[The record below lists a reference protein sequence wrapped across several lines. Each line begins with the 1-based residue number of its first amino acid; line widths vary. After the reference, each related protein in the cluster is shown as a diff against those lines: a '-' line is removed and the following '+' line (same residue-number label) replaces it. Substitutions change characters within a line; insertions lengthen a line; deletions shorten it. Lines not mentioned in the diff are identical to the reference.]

1 MALKITKKPAKTSK
15 RTANAKARGPSSTKP
30 EGALKAGRY
39 DHVPIADLDVVLL
52 QLNANGRADE
62 RDVVFNVFESE
73 SKRWRDGA
81 AWLAFHKSDM
91 PHHAGLSTWIGI
103 SKSVPLAVID
113 MIQAVLQAAGM
124 EVERDVGRAVHLELN
139 PFARLSPDGLEILVP
154 AALVGDP
161 SARRV
166 IERGGVKTIARGYT
180 VAPSKAA
187 ALNELFFGK

>member
-1 MALKITKKPAKTSK
+1 VALKITKKPAKTSK
-15 RTANAKARGPSSTKP
+15 RTATAKARRPTSTKT
-30 EGALKAGRY
+30 EGAPEAGRC

-52 QLNANGRADE
+52 QVKANGRVDE
-62 RDVVFNVFESE
+62 RNVVFNVFESE
-73 SKRWRDGA
+73 SERWRDGA

-103 SKSVPLAVID
+103 AKSVPLAVID

-124 EVERDVGRAVHLELN
+124 EVERDIGRATHLELN
-139 PFARLSPDGLEILVP
+139 PFARLSADGLEILVP

-161 SARRV
+161 NARRV
-166 IERGGVKTIARGYT
+166 IYRGGVKAIARGYT